1 MTGQSPR
8 IQVVHESDLTPTS
21 PTPGIERLKAFE
33 TERAIVVNAHVE
45 AGTASGWHH
54 HGDRDVYGYLISGR
68 ARLEFG
74 PGGNESVDVFAG
86 GFVHVPAG
94 LVHRDINPDS
104 NEDHRVMLVFAGTGP
119 LVVNVDGPE
128 GG

>member
-1 MTGQSPR
+1 MAAQQPK
-8 IQVVHESDLTPTS
+8 IQVARKSDLTPTS
-21 PTPGIERLKAFE
+21 PTPGIERSKAFE

-45 AGTASGWHH
+45 AGVASGWHH
-54 HGDRDVYGYLISGR
+54 HGDRDVYGYLISGS

-74 PGGNESVDVFAG
+74 PGGHESVELSAG
-86 GFVHVPAG
+86 DFVYVPAG
-94 LVHRDINPDS
+94 LVHRDINPDP

-128 GG
+128 SE